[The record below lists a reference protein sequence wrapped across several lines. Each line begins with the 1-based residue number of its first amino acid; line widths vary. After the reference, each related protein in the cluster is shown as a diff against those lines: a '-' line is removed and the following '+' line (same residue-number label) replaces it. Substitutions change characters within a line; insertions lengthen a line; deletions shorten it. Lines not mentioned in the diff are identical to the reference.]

1 MAEKTS
7 PTEFIQQVR
16 EETAKVTWP
25 SRKEV
30 MISTVMVL
38 IMVALASVFFLLVDA
53 VLKWVIEGQLL
64 GIAQ

>member
-1 MAEKTS
+1 MADKTS

-16 EETAKVTWP
+16 EETGKVTWP